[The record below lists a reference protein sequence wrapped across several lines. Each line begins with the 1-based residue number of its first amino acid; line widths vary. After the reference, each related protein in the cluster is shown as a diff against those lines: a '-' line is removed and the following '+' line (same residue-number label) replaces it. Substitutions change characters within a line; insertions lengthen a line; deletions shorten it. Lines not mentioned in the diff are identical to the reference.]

1 MIYTSIEDLVGNTP
15 LLELVNLE
23 KEYHLECSLIAKLEY
38 YNPAGSVKDRVARE
52 MIEQAEKQGVLKKG
66 YTIIEATSGN
76 TGVGLAA
83 IGVSKGYSVIIVMPD
98 TMSIE
103 RRRLITAYGG
113 TVVLTD
119 GKKGMK
125 MAIAKAE
132 ELAQTIPNAV
142 IMGQFDNPANPEA
155 HRKTTALEIWNDMNG
170 KVDIFIAGVGTGGT
184 ITGVGEVLKEKN
196 PDIKIIAVE
205 PDRSPVLSTGVAG
218 SHRIQGIGAGFVPS
232 ILNREIYDEVIR
244 IKDEEAF
251 AMGKTLGRMEGI
263 LVGISSSAAVCA
275 AIEVARRV
283 ENKGKN
289 IVVLLPDTGQRYL
302 SMEIWD

>member
-170 KVDIFIAGVGTGGT
+170 KVDIFVAGVGTGGT